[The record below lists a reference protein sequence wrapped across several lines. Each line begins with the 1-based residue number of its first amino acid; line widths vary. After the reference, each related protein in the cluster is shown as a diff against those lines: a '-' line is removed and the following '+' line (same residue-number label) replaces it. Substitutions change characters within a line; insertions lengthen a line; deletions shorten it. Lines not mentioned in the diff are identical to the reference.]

1 MRTSGCRRL
10 KTESDSVHEMLTQK
24 MHLEDV
30 SEQRQGR
37 KTTTRDVGTCGGL
50 DSVQDVIYMSCTP
63 YLHFLRAGQSIS
75 TGLNPSN
82 ADTRF

>member
-10 KTESDSVHEMLTQK
+10 KTESESVNEMLTQK

-37 KTTTRDVGTCGGL
+37 KTTTRDVGTCR
-50 DSVQDVIYMSCTP
+50 
-63 YLHFLRAGQSIS
+63 RA
-75 TGLNPSN
+75 
-82 ADTRF
+82 